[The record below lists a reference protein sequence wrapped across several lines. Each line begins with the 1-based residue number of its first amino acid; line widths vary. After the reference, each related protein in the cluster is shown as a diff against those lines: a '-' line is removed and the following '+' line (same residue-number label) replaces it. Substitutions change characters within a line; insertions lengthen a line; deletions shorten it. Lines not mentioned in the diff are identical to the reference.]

1 MPKEKEK
8 AQIGTIISKLRRAS
22 GYTQEEICRGICSI
36 SEFDKIELNLRIP
49 GCFELDRFFSRMGK
63 STEPLEYILSK
74 ETYEIYDLRYCI
86 QKAIC
91 QRAFEKATKLLSEY
105 QKKKYA
111 EKPIH
116 RQYIEQELAQIA
128 WMTQEPLETVQEY
141 LNKAIEQ
148 TLCEKDI
155 FSMEMAM
162 GTEELKLLLFQIE
175 ISSQNKHEKCV
186 VLKKFLRYIERHIT
200 DPDDIEL
207 LQRIGEKE
215 EKIERFQKIR
225 NILWNA
231 EKDCGISLEKY
242 RLFQSCNRE
251 FELDYELLK
260 RTRTALKMSQE
271 EVSEGICEQE
281 TLSRIEN
288 GKRKPHRKT
297 IQELLERVDQ
307 KRSLVETVIMTEDYE
322 VLQLRQAYEIWKIR
336 NDEEKTQEISGLLR
350 KNINYDESTEK
361 YIVKIKMIEAYKEG
375 KLSAE
380 ATIDKLSEL
389 VPTSFFDKNF
399 IQQCKLTATEV
410 TILNE
415 MALLYQQSN
424 QYEKADEI
432 YKKVLQYY
440 EGESIKPAFHAHQW
454 TMHMLNYTKNLEQ
467 MGKLKE
473 VTDISRALIV
483 NMLETGKT
491 VGLERCME
499 LIEYG
504 LSGKIEV
511 V

>member
-1 MPKEKEK
+1 M
-8 AQIGTIISKLRRAS
+8 
-22 GYTQEEICRGICSI
+22 
-36 SEFDKIELNLRIP
+36 
-49 GCFELDRFFSRMGK
+49 
-63 STEPLEYILSK
+63 
-74 ETYEIYDLRYCI
+74 
-86 QKAIC
+86 
-91 QRAFEKATKLLSEY
+91 
-105 QKKKYA
+105 
-111 EKPIH
+111 
-116 RQYIEQELAQIA
+116 
-128 WMTQEPLETVQEY
+128 
-141 LNKAIEQ
+141 
-148 TLCEKDI
+148 
-155 FSMEMAM
+155 
-162 GTEELKLLLFQIE
+162 
-175 ISSQNKHEKCV
+175 
-186 VLKKFLRYIERHIT
+186 
-200 DPDDIEL
+200 
-207 LQRIGEKE
+207 
-215 EKIERFQKIR
+215 
-225 NILWNA
+225 
-231 EKDCGISLEKY
+231 
-242 RLFQSCNRE
+242 
-251 FELDYELLK
+251 DYELLK
-260 RTRTALKMSQE
+260 RTRIALKMSQE

-440 EGESIKPAFHAHQW
+440 EGESIKPIFHAHQW